1 MKHFIKSLLTALL
14 LQMSLAVGGMNV
26 SSSLEQCIISHDWDS
41 MNHTVNKSVQS
52 EDELILNSRKSI
64 KILCFGNSF
73 TQDAFAYVP
82 FILKNIAPELDVT
95 IGIAYISGCTLQQH
109 YVNFTGKDTIADG
122 RTWTP
127 KEYVFY
133 KNINAGAWVYTY
145 SGLDNILADDDWD
158 IVTFQQSSG
167 YSIRDYDKYY
177 KPYINKLHEFLLTRL
192 GRDVSIAWNLV
203 HSAYPDSETVLQENW
218 CKIMENTQ
226 KVVNNTNTT
235 IVFPYGT
242 AIQNLRTLSFIN
254 NVGDTKFLLADTA
267 HLQDGLGC
275 LCAAYV
281 NALVILKALGINDVD
296 IIGDDININLSFVLK
311 NKIPGTNLGESRTV
325 VGINELN
332 VYLAQIAAT
341 KAFEEPYKIT
351 ELFEYIPNYNVSINF
366 GGYATMYLDYS
377 VEIPLGVEVYTA
389 NRVEGDM
396 LILSPVAEQIPANTG
411 VIIKGQEGTYSFT
424 PCSEVYDTISG
435 NLLLGT
441 VYDTDIKPADN
452 MVAYV
457 LSQVDGIVGFYRAM
471 LNDNGTFK
479 NNANKVYMLLVDN
492 CEASKSNSLFLDYGN
507 YPLQCISAQSE
518 TEDNGPVVYYDL
530 TGRRCINPRNG
541 IYVVSGNKVL
551 IK

>member
-14 LQMSLAVGGMNV
+14 LQMSLAVGAMNV
-26 SSSLEQCIISHDWDS
+26 SFSLEQCIISHDWDS

-109 YVNFTGKDTIADG
+109 WANFTDKDTIVEG
-122 RTWTP
+122 RTYAP

-133 KNINAGAWVYTY
+133 KNVNAGAWSYTY
-145 SGLDNILADDDWD
+145 SGVDDILANDGWD
-158 IVTFQQSSG
+158 IVTFQQNSG
-167 YSIRDYDKYY
+167 YSVRDYDRYY
-177 KPYINKLHEFLLTRL
+177 KPYINTLHEILLTKL
-192 GRDVSIAWNLV
+192 GRDVLIAWNLV
-203 HSAYPDSETVLQENW
+203 HGSNSSIESKLLENW
-218 CKIMENTQ
+218 TKVMENSQ
-226 KVVNNTNTT
+226 KVVENTNTS

-242 AIQNLRTLSFIN
+242 AIQNLRTLSFMN
-254 NVGDTKFLLADTA
+254 NIGDTKFLLADSA

-281 NALVILKALGINDVD
+281 NALVLLKAIGIDDVD
-296 IIGDDININLSFVLK
+296 IVGDDININLSFVLK

-351 ELFEYIPNYNVSINF
+351 ELFEYIPNYNVSINS

-377 VEIPLGVEVYTA
+377 VEIPLGVEVYTV

-411 VIIKGQEGTYSFT
+411 VIINGPEGTYSFT
-424 PCSEVYDTISG
+424 PCNEVHDTIVG
-435 NLLLGT
+435 NLLSGT
-441 VYDTDIKPADN
+441 VYDTDIKPAN
-452 MVAYV
+452 NTIAYV
-457 LSQVDGIVGFYRAM
+457 LSQVDGNVGMYAAK
-471 LNDNGTFK
+471 LNENGTFM
-479 NNANKVYMLLVDN
+479 NNANKVYMLLADN
-492 CEASKSNSLFLDYGN
+492 CEASKSIFLFLDSAH
-507 YPLQCISAQSE
+507 LLHCIPVQSE
-518 TEDNGPVVYYDL
+518 SADNAHVVYYDL
-530 TGRRCINPRNG
+530 AGRRCMNPKNG
-541 IYVVSGNKVL
+541 IYVVNGKKVFV
-551 IK
+551 K